1 MAPDSATLPEVIRPA
16 ALARRLGVSRGTI
29 HRYVRKGI
37 LPRPI
42 HLGPKAR
49 SRNSAVGF
57 VVSEIV
63 SFLEAR
69 SAARDAPAISPESG
83 GHA

>member
-29 HRYVRKGI
+29 RNYVSKGI

-42 HLGPKAR
+42 RFGPKTK
-49 SRNSAVGF
+49 SGNTSIYF
-57 VVSEIV
+57 VVSEIA

-69 SAARDAPAISPESG
+69 AAARDAPAIPPESG